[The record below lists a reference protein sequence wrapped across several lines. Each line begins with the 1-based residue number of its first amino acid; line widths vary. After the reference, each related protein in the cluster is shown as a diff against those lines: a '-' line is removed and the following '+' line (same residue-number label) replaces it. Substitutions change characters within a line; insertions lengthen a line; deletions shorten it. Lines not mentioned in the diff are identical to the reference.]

1 MTKNANVILCQSN
14 SVQLLGDM
22 LAVLPYSLAFELEP

>member
-1 MTKNANVILCQSN
+1 MKKNENVFLCQNN

-22 LAVLPYSLAFELEP
+22 LAVSHYSLAFELEP